1 MLREKNTL
9 IIFKVLFHYL
19 IFFFVYNFEAM
30 SHLQLIY
37 SIIDKSSLPHK
48 PLCRASVRRTRTVVS
63 DCPAWKTWEMD
74 RAGFRWWLWT
84 SSGMGRILALLS
96 LPRIPWKPRPD
107 RCQPRLNLARLQNVP
122 WSHLSMLVTATW
134 PIVGI
139 HPQLS
144 AFCKI

>member
-1 MLREKNTL
+1 MMRERNNL

-19 IFFFVYNFEAM
+19 IFFIYNFGAM

-48 PLCRASVRRTRTVVS
+48 PLCRASVRQTRTVVN

-84 SSGMGRILALLS
+84 SSGMGRILVLLS
-96 LPRIPWKPRPD
+96 LPRTPWKPRLD
-107 RCQPRLNLARLQNVP
+107 RCRLRLDLARSQNVP

-134 PIVGI
+134 PVVCI
-139 HPQLS
+139 HLQLS
-144 AFCKI
+144 VFCKI